1 MVISAA
7 TLFLSSLTLLLA
19 VANALLVSSSH
30 SSATSINKGIRNRIR
45 IRGGDNGNN
54 SNGIRNIKNK
64 NPSSLLSQQQH
75 QNQHGMITDSTAAAT
90 TTNANTDLDTDSDSD
105 SSQSHVPNVF
115 PKEEKE
121 LSFIKEVLR
130 ANFLFQD
137 FSSIHDEDQKGNV
150 VESPGLSTVVGSFE
164 KYTYKR
170 GTVLCTQGDSADTDY
185 LYLIA
190 SGSCSVCID
199 GEKLPDPYGTMGEG
213 SLIGDLAMLYG
224 TARAA
229 TVRCQTDVTVYR
241 LHRTDFYHFLDQNS
255 TSSNSN
261 VDVDV
266 DNYNDYDTVSARQ
279 KEIQQ
284 QVKEIDEVI
293 DQISGVKSKY
303 DGSIIRQ
310 FQPERYWLWSRW
322 RGTILQHAWKTAAM
336 NMLVSLFFL
345 AGLRLANNHIFNNPI
360 TWPVGEYRDTE
371 CCTMAL
377 IHVVL
382 VGGKD
387 GETTNQ

>member
-1 MVISAA
+1 MVISV

-19 VANALLVSSSH
+19 VANALLVSSSR
-30 SSATSINKGIRNRIR
+30 SSATSINKGIHYQLGSRIRIR
-45 IRGGDNGNN
+45 IRGGDNNN
-54 SNGIRNIKNK
+54 VVRNIN
-64 NPSSLLSQQQH
+64 NNNNQSSLLSQQQQQQH
-75 QNQHGMITDSTAAAT
+75 QHGMITDSTAAAT
-90 TTNANTDLDTDSDSD
+90 ATNADSDSDSD
-105 SSQSHVPNVF
+105 SSQPHILNVF
-115 PKEEKE
+115 PKEEEE
-121 LSFIKEVLR
+121 LLFINEVLR

-137 FSSIHDEDQKGNV
+137 FSSIHEDKKGIV
-150 VESPGLSTVVGSFE
+150 VENPSLSTVVESFE
-164 KYTYKR
+164 KLTYER

-190 SGSCSVCID
+190 SGSCSVFID
-199 GEKLPDPYGTMGEG
+199 GKKLPDPYGTMGEG

-241 LHRTDFYHFLDQNS
+241 LHRTDFYHFLDQSS
-255 TSSNSN
+255 TSSNSDVN
-261 VDVDV
+261 VD
-266 DNYNDYDTVSARQ
+266 NNNNNNDHDTVSARQ

-310 FQPERYWLWSRW
+310 FQPDRYWLWSRW

-345 AGLRLANNHIFNNPI
+345 AGLRLANNHIFNNPM
-360 TWPVGEYRDTE
+360 TWPIGEYRYRILYNGSSSCSTSRW
-371 CCTMAL
+371 
-377 IHVVL
+377 
-382 VGGKD
+382 
-387 GETTNQ
+387 